1 MANENAKL
9 GRPVINPTAITQ
21 EGVAGTVVGWNADS
35 PSNEAKFEPPEI
47 KPQPS
52 LLQDPVFSFQ
62 QEAPSAS
69 LRAILDEWKQKIA
82 DGLALEPVFLAGP
95 AQPYSGPDYM
105 TIVST
110 PHSPNDSH
118 LKLIRLKDRPSAE
131 GCTVLTYEVS
141 FAYGLYEKQ
150 DPPVEPSL

>member
-9 GRPVINPTAITQ
+9 GRPVLHPNAITQ

-35 PSNEAKFEPPEI
+35 PSNDKVFEPEVDPLSI
-47 KPQPS
+47 
-52 LLQDPVFSFQ
+52 QDPVSSLQ

-82 DGLALEPVFLAGP
+82 DGLALEPVFLARS
-95 AQPYSGPDYM
+95 ASLPYLEPDYM

-110 PHSPNDSH
+110 PYSPNDSH

-150 DPPVEPSL
+150 DPPVEPSP